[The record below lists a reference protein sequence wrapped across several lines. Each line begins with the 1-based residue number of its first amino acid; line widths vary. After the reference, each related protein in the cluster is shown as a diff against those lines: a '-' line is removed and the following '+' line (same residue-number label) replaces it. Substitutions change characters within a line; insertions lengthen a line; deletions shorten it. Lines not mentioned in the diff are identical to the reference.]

1 MGACVSFLVVNDK
14 VHTRTLLIK
23 TVLGFKKK
31 IGSPGETKNVA
42 GRNTFLN
49 YFMLNNA
56 A

>member
-14 VHTRTLLIK
+14 VHTRTLL
-23 TVLGFKKK
+23 LKK